1 MSVRMRNCLN
11 LGALVAAAFL
21 GGLMFRGSKQGGTA
35 ASALSDA
42 FATAALQV
50 KPAVVL
56 IQSEQVERGDGQP
69 LPPGS
74 RDRSIQFGQRL
85 QVNQGSGFVVSADGY
100 ILTNSHLVAT
110 AARVTVRLYDKRE
123 LPAQVVGTDPSTDV
137 AVLKIDARDLP
148 TAQFGNSDSTR
159 VGDWALAIGNPL
171 GETFAFTVTAGI
183 ISAKGRVLAGLQ
195 QSRSSIQDYLQ
206 TDAATNP
213 GNSGGPLVDTRGQ
226 VVGINSAIASGT
238 GFYIGYGLAI
248 PINLARVVMDQ
259 LIRTGRVARTA
270 LGLSIREATQEDAS
284 AVGSQRVTGVVV
296 SRYTSPDS
304 PARRA
309 GIQPGDVIV
318 LLDGAPVETPP
329 ELQEQIEFRQPG
341 EIVAI
346 GVLRRGGGKKTI
358 RVRLERAPGEVDG
371 PVVTASRLWYG
382 GTLAPVT
389 VFARAPRRQD
399 STAVANNPDS
409 SRHAVD

>member
-1 MSVRMRNCLN
+1 MSVLMRNGLN
-11 LGALVAAAFL
+11 LGTLVAAAFL
-21 GGLMFRGSKQGGTA
+21 GGLTFRGSKRSGTA

-42 FATAALQV
+42 FASAALQV

-56 IQSEQVERGDGQP
+56 VQSEQVERADGQP
-69 LPPGS
+69 LPPGAQ
-74 RDRSIQFGQRL
+74 DRSLRFGQRL
-85 QVNQGSGFVVSADGY
+85 QLKQGSGFLVSTDGY

-110 AARVTVRLYDKRE
+110 AARVTVRLYDRRE
-123 LPAQVVGTDPSTDV
+123 LAAQVVGTDPSTDV

-148 TAQFGNSDSTR
+148 TVRFGNSDATR

-195 QSRSSIQDYLQ
+195 QSRSSVQDYLQ

-248 PINLARVVMDQ
+248 PINLARPVMDQ
-259 LIRTGRVARTA
+259 LMRTGRVARTA
-270 LGLSIREATQEDAS
+270 PGLSIQELEGASGEMDRAVATAS
-284 AVGSQRVTGVVV
+284 ATVRADTTRSSQH
-296 SRYTSPDS
+296 
-304 PARRA
+304 A
-309 GIQPGDVIV
+309 
-318 LLDGAPVETPP
+318 
-329 ELQEQIEFRQPG
+329 
-341 EIVAI
+341 
-346 GVLRRGGGKKTI
+346 
-358 RVRLERAPGEVDG
+358 
-371 PVVTASRLWYG
+371 LWYG

-399 STAVANNPDS
+399 STAVALKRNS
-409 SRHAVD
+409 SRHAVN